1 MNIVCVIC
9 SDLLMPSDDV
19 FHTPCGHIF
28 HFACLTQWLERSKSC
43 PQCRERTTNT
53 KIHRIYF
60 NFSNSDS
67 VIEDTCSLQD
77 TIDKL
82 KFQLLLKEKDVKH
95 YIDKSEILT
104 MQVNELKKE
113 VRKVENGL
121 NQKNTAIYALKEQVK
136 YFKEQNLEIQNS
148 NREIEQLKKK
158 LENYKNIQTLLNA
171 STKDV
176 DEMISRTSDPNTLIT
191 YISVMKREMMVSLN
205 RRRELRSKVR
215 SLEQELTQTLM
226 ERNFLSEEYNK
237 SKELKAE
244 LIVYE
249 SEKIVLQNK
258 LRELEKNISLM
269 KMSSNFSSNAVH
281 TSNEPSDKKC
291 CQTEVESTNKNEKT
305 EKENVDQKEI
315 NQSTAAKYQTDS
327 PYLPIKSRGV
337 FVVKQHSSEKHSTM
351 KLQSSI
357 LTKKPRIEQTSLRNE
372 QVEIN
377 TITYNGFGGHSRLEQ
392 FPNPYSIKAKRAKV
406 DAVKSKRQKLDVEN
420 NLKITDF

>member
-9 SDLLMPSDDV
+9 SDLLAPSDDV

-28 HFACLTQWLERSKSC
+28 HFVCLTQWLERSKSC
-43 PQCRERTTNT
+43 PQCRERTTNH

-60 NFSNSDS
+60 NFSNSDTI
-67 VIEDTCSLQD
+67 IEDTCSLQD

-95 YIDKSEILT
+95 YIDKSETLSV
-104 MQVNELKKE
+104 QVNELKKE
-113 VRKVENGL
+113 VRKVESEL
-121 NQKNTAIYALKEQVK
+121 NQRNTAIYALKDQVK

-148 NREIEQLKKK
+148 NREIEQLKRK
-158 LENYKNIQTLLNA
+158 LENYKNIQTLLDA

-191 YISVMKREMMVSLN
+191 YISVMKREMMVSMN
-205 RRRELRSKVR
+205 KRRELRSKVR
-215 SLEQELTQTLM
+215 SLEQELTKTLM
-226 ERNFLSEEYNK
+226 ERNFLSTEHNK
-237 SKELKAE
+237 NKKLKKE

-249 SEKIVLQNK
+249 SEKIALQNK
-258 LRELEKNISLM
+258 VRELEKNISLM
-269 KMSSNFSSNAVH
+269 KMSSYFNSNAVH
-281 TSNEPSDKKC
+281 ISEEPFDRKR
-291 CQTEVESTNKNEKT
+291 CQTEVESTSKNEKT
-305 EKENVDQKEI
+305 EKENVDQKEK
-315 NQSTAAKYQTDS
+315 NQSTDAKYQTDS

-337 FVVKQHSSEKHSTM
+337 FVLKQHSTEKQGTM

-357 LTKKPRIEQTSLRNE
+357 LTKKPRIEETSFANE
-372 QVEIN
+372 QVDIN

-392 FPNPYSIKAKRAKV
+392 FPNPCSIKAKRAKD
-406 DAVKSKRQKLDVEN
+406 DATKSKRQKLDVEN